1 MRAGTIG
8 ASQAFA
14 ARRSVAFPR
23 AVGWLRGRRS
33 ALFGASLLALM
44 GSTALLAP
52 AVAPYDPLKVSP
64 AESLS
69 PPGRAHPM
77 GTDQFGRDI
86 LSRAIHGARLSLL
99 TGLVA
104 VAIAATFGVGLGLV
118 AGLGGGWP
126 DGLIMRLVDIM
137 MAFPS
142 VLMALVVVAIL
153 GQGSANVMVAVGVS
167 LIPTYVRL
175 VRGDVLAAK
184 ENPYVEAARSLGCP
198 GRRLALRH
206 ILPNVVAPIIVLSTV
221 AVAWSIIVGA
231 SLSFLGLGP
240 RPPAPEW
247 GVDLSNGR
255 GYLRRGWW
263 ISAFPGLCIM
273 SAVVAINLLGD
284 TLRDRL
290 DPRLRNVASL

>member
-1 MRAGTIG
+1 MGGGSLTPIRWWHGRRA
-8 ASQAFA
+8 ALFA
-14 ARRSVAFPR
+14 A
-23 AVGWLRGRRS
+23 G
-33 ALFGASLLALM
+33 LLALVA
-44 GSTALLAP
+44 GTALLAP
-52 AVAPYDPLKVSP
+52 ALAPYHPLKMNP
-64 AESLS
+64 TESLS

-104 VAIAATFGVGLGLV
+104 VAIGATFGVGLGLV
-118 AGLGGGWP
+118 AGLRGGWP
-126 DGLIMRLVDIM
+126 DGLIMRVVDIM
-137 MAFPS
+137 MGFPS

-167 LIPTYVRL
+167 LIPTYIRL
-175 VRGDVLAAK
+175 VRGNVLSAK
-184 ENPYVEAARSLGCP
+184 EHPYVEAARSLGCP

-231 SLSFLGLGP
+231 SLSFLGLGQ
-240 RPPAPEW
+240 PPPTPEW

-273 SAVVAINLLGD
+273 STVIAINLLGD

-290 DPRLRNVASL
+290 DPRLRHVGSL